1 LKSSLQKRE
10 FSLLVRECLPK
21 VYGLAFRMVNDADV
35 ARDLL
40 QDSMIK
46 AWKNYTNFD
55 RNRSFA
61 VWLSVIVL
69 NTCKD
74 YLKSPYRKLEKGDAT
89 EMATREN
96 QQEKMERHEQHMLIV
111 SLAAHLPLK
120 QKEVFILHDL
130 QGYPLAEVEKEM
142 GLKKGVARSHL
153 YYARKKLK
161 EQLIHHEKQERARAG
176 KMHR

>member
-35 ARDLL
+35 ASLL

-96 QQEKMERHEQHMLIV
+96 QQEKIYVDRELGSSFTFKTIWTG
-111 SLAAHLPLK
+111 
-120 QKEVFILHDL
+120 L
-130 QGYPLAEVEKEM
+130 QNGE
-142 GLKKGVARSHL
+142 
-153 YYARKKLK
+153 
-161 EQLIHHEKQERARAG
+161 
-176 KMHR
+176 